1 MKRLTIRF
9 EDSDYEAIRNEAVNN
24 KKNVSEY
31 IRGEV
36 SNHIEEESEHTESGM
51 VLKGIIDAEALLGM
65 SSDTVKRFEEFSCSD
80 KKSKD
85 SESMLLMFLECA
97 RKGKLFPE
105 KSASKN
111 TPGHGEPPARADET
125 RRPLIFLSVDE
136 FRGGREDACEVTS
149 FENGCL

>member
-9 EDSDYEAIRNEAVNN
+9 EDSDYEAIRNEAANN

-65 SSDTVKRFEEFSCSD
+65 SSDTVKRFEEFWCSD

-105 KSASKN
+105 IISAYYTECN
-111 TPGHGEPPARADET
+111 DLRIPTIERD
-125 RRPLIFLSVDE
+125 FLEAVMIS
-136 FRGGREDACEVTS
+136 A
-149 FENGCL
+149 ENCLLKR